1 MSIKKCINE
10 IQRAA
15 KRSGVELLEDEILDI
30 LDILERRVKRRT
42 AGGTNKSESELIIEE
57 AAEITRQA
65 KINAAIQKRNR
76 LINAKRY
83 ATVKQRLNAEPKNR
97 GKILSEIM
105 VGSLRHTEAGRLS
118 VDGRGHAIMT
128 DSVGLL
134 LNELEKQDL
143 TKLFASGQLDELIY
157 RELFDG
163 LGTSGNKEAQQIAA
177 AIQRVQKSLLRRK
190 NRAGSNIRELR
201 NYVVRQSHDP
211 ILLRDAG
218 FEKWRNDIMP
228 LLDLEATF
236 KNVEPGQ
243 TDEEFLR
250 AAYDGLV
257 TGIHQKTEAVYGQ
270 DGKVDPLTAFKGP
283 SNLAKKLSAERVLH
297 FKDGKSSHQY
307 SKKYS
312 RMRLSEA
319 VLNGITHDA
328 QSIALME
335 TFGTNPR
342 AMFDRLMK
350 EIREEAPDVASLDRI
365 NKRRLENQFAEL
377 DGTTRARGAGK
388 PILMGVDFAGIS
400 AAWRMIQNMAKLGF
414 ATISSISDI
423 ATKASFISQT
433 TGRSILSSYARAF
446 GDIFAGFSQK
456 EQRDLAYLLN
466 VGTENFIGDVHAR
479 FGANDSGPGMVAKA
493 HQFFFKLNGMQW
505 WNDSQKTGLAR
516 MMAAD
521 LAMNKNKTFSGL
533 HKDVQ
538 NNLSLYGI
546 GEAEWDLMRTVN
558 MKAADGREYLVPA
571 AVNDLT
577 PEQIDPIIREKT
589 SRAEVSDSARQ
600 EFIDDLRTKIATYY
614 TDAADTAIPTPG
626 ARERAIMNQGTSR
639 GTVLGEAIRALM
651 QLKGFPITYLTKGM
665 TRQFYGA
672 RAGGRSGALAIMQM
686 VTGTTIMG
694 YLAMSMKD
702 ILKGREPR
710 EVFSKDTVLKTD
722 TLQSA
727 FLQGG
732 GAGILGD
739 YMFGEFNRYGQ
750 SFTQTLAGPTFGSID
765 DVFKMFAKFRDGD
778 EVAADAV
785 RFGIRNT
792 PYINLFYTKTAMD
805 YLVLY
810 GLTEKMN
817 PGYLKRMEKRIAKEQ
832 GQEFYFPPSR
842 YAVQY

>member
-1 MSIKKCINE
+1 
-10 IQRAA
+10 
-15 KRSGVELLEDEILDI
+15 
-30 LDILERRVKRRT
+30 
-42 AGGTNKSESELIIEE
+42 
-57 AAEITRQA
+57 
-65 KINAAIQKRNR
+65 
-76 LINAKRY
+76 
-83 ATVKQRLNAEPKNR
+83 
-97 GKILSEIM
+97 
-105 VGSLRHTEAGRLS
+105 
-118 VDGRGHAIMT
+118 
-128 DSVGLL
+128 
-134 LNELEKQDL
+134 
-143 TKLFASGQLDELIY
+143 
-157 RELFDG
+157 
-163 LGTSGNKEAQQIAA
+163 
-177 AIQRVQKSLLRRK
+177 
-190 NRAGSNIRELR
+190 
-201 NYVVRQSHDP
+201 
-211 ILLRDAG
+211 
-218 FEKWRNDIMP
+218 
-228 LLDLEATF
+228 
-236 KNVEPGQ
+236 
-243 TDEEFLR
+243 
-250 AAYDGLV
+250 
-257 TGIHQKTEAVYGQ
+257 
-270 DGKVDPLTAFKGP
+270 
-283 SNLAKKLSAERVLH
+283 
-297 FKDGKSSHQY
+297 
-307 SKKYS
+307 
-312 RMRLSEA
+312 MRLSEA

-388 PILMGVDFAGIS
+388 PIFMGVDFAGIS

-521 LAMNKNKTFSGL
+521 LAMNKNKAFSGL

-589 SRAEVSDSARQ
+589 GRAEVSDSARQ

-686 VTGTTIMG
+686 ITGTTIMG